1 VSATPLPWRP
11 APLLLGSVGLHAAGA
26 ACLVSA
32 PAAWPA
38 VVATLVADHAAL
50 VTAGLLPRSTLLGPN
65 LRRLPASAGD
75 GVVALTFDDG
85 PDQARTPRVLDL
97 LDGAG
102 ARATFFVVGRRAAAQ
117 RPLLREIVGRGHR
130 LGNHTWS
137 HPAGFFFLGPG
148 ALRLQIA
155 RTQELL
161 EEEAGTAPAWFRAP
175 AGVRSPLLEPLL
187 ARAGL
192 RLASWTRRGFD
203 AVERDPER
211 VARRLTR
218 GLSTGDVLVLHDT
231 GAAVLEALARV
242 LRALAAA
249 GLRGVPL
256 PEDEDLG

>member
-1 VSATPLPWRP
+1 MSATPLPWRP

-38 VVATLVADHAAL
+38 VVGALVADHVAL

-65 LRRLPASAGD
+65 LRRLPASAGSD
-75 GVVALTFDDG
+75 AVALTFDDG
-85 PDQARTPRVLDL
+85 PDPAVTPRVLDV
-97 LDGAG
+97 LDRAG
-102 ARATFFVVGRRAAAQ
+102 ARATFFVVGKRGAAQ
-117 RPLLREIVGRGHR
+117 RPLLREIVRRGHR

-137 HPAGFFFLGPG
+137 HPTGFFFLGPK

-155 RTQELL
+155 RTQDLL
-161 EEEAGTAPAWFRAP
+161 GEEAGEPPLWFRAP
-175 AGVRSPLLEPLL
+175 AGIRSPLLEPLL

-203 AVERDPER
+203 TVERNPET

-218 GLSTGDVLVLHDT
+218 GLAAGDVLLLHDA
-231 GAAVLEALARV
+231 GPVALKALPGVLQAMDAAR
-242 LRALAAA
+242 
-249 GLRGVPL
+249 LRGVPL
-256 PEDEDLG
+256 PEDLA